1 VGEDLIDA
9 GLSAIGGDE
18 IGFPE
23 NPIFC
28 GLQRVQTNRLTLR
41 SHYLALWV
49 RACEAVTG
57 EPSVWPVAPGGNCGR
72 GRRHLFH
79 RATLSLRGRHQAG
92 LIADSA
98 DNKRGH
104 LIKILPDYA

>member
-1 VGEDLIDA
+1 LAWPDWALAFGIFCASHRVLGGKTGQLSAFAIGIEGASSVVEDLIDA

-41 SHYLALWV
+41 SHYLALGV
-49 RACEAVTG
+49 RA
-57 EPSVWPVAPGGNCGR
+57 
-72 GRRHLFH
+72 
-79 RATLSLRGRHQAG
+79 
-92 LIADSA
+92 
-98 DNKRGH
+98 
-104 LIKILPDYA
+104 